1 MQVEKTE
8 LENGFTL
15 NRLSKRVAT
24 MKNGKKRVCSYF
36 GFRTK
41 RDAEK
46 FSKAITKR
54 QLCTKS
60 ELRKAERLDDWNNW
74 EVKVWGAPTPFVQ
87 AMAERDLQSELQA
100 VTA

>member
-1 MQVEKTE
+1 MQIETIE
-8 LENGFTL
+8 LENGFTF

-24 MKNGKKRVCSYF
+24 VKKGKKRVCSYF

-46 FSKAITKR
+46 FVRAITKR
-54 QLCTKS
+54 QLCTKN

-74 EVKVWGAPTPFVQ
+74 EVKVWGAPTALIQ
-87 AMAERDLQSELQA
+87 AMAERDLSSEAQA